1 MKARINLLI
10 LSLIFLLSLGLYQCT
25 TDDVFPFLTLE
36 SNSATITEDNGSV
49 KITATLNGPSS
60 KDVTVNMAFKGTATK
75 GTDYNVS
82 SETLIIKK
90 GSLSADIMITSIQ
103 DTDVEGTETI
113 EISITNVNNAE
124 AELTTNLFIEMLD
137 DDADTDGDGVGDA
150 IDNCPTEAGP
160 PENNGCPWL
169 GFIMNEVHYDPASGS
184 AGDANNDGTRNA
196 QEDQFIEFFNSG
208 DDLDISG
215 YEIYDAQALTNGI
228 PRHVFPT
235 GTIVSSNT
243 AIVVFAGGTPTGDFG
258 GVIVQTASGGQ
269 LNMNN
274 GNDFVTVKDAQG
286 TTILEFD
293 IYALSSN
300 PDESYT
306 RNPDLTGNFERIGII
321 TEANGA
327 LWTPGTKIDG
337 TSF

>member
-1 MKARINLLI
+1 MKARVNLLI
-10 LSLIFLLSLGLYQCT
+10 LSLIFLLSLVFYQCT

-36 SNSATITEDNGSV
+36 SSSATIAEDNGSV

-60 KDVTVNMAFKGTATK
+60 KDVTVNMAFKGTAIK
-75 GTDYNVS
+75 NTDYNVS

-103 DTDVEGTETI
+103 DTDVEGTEII

-124 AELTTNLFIEMLD
+124 AELTTNLVIEMLD
-137 DDADTDGDGVGDA
+137 DDADTDGDGIGDA
-150 IDNCPTEAGP
+150 IDNCPTVVGP

-169 GFIMNEVHYDPASGS
+169 GFIMNEVHYDPASGD

-208 DDLDISG
+208 PDLDISG
-215 YEIYDAQALTNGI
+215 YEIYDAKALTDGV
-228 PRHVFPT
+228 PRHVFPA
-235 GTIVSSNT
+235 GTIVPSNT

-306 RNPDLTGNFERIGII
+306 RNPDVTGDFERIGII